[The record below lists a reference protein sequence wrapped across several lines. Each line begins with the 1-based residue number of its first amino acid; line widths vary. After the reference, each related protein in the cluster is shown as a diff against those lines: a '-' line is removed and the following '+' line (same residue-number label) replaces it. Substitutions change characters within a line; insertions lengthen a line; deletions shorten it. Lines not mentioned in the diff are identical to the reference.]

1 MIDLKMMVPSMAVV
15 LIIIVEGMVVVDKDM
30 VTNTAAM
37 AVEGDRMLPIKEEI
51 LTAVAMAVMR
61 TIEILE
67 IIAANSNQI
76 MDPQR
81 GAGLV
86 EEALAVP
93 ILVVMDLG
101 WKWCIRYQRVL
112 KTVGRGY
119 TRQTKELSGKLQVE
133 TTAPNALEEL

>member
-1 MIDLKMMVPSMAVV
+1 MIDLTMMVPSMAVV